1 MPNNRLMYIGIILIV
16 AAASVWLGAEL
27 TRRIEGAVPYVG
39 GAGVILIVAGVAR
52 EFWLAK
58 KVPPGA

>member
-1 MPNNRLMYIGIILIV
+1 MPNNRLMYIGTILVV

-39 GAGVILIVAGVAR
+39 GAGIILIVAGVVR

-58 KVPPGA
+58 KV